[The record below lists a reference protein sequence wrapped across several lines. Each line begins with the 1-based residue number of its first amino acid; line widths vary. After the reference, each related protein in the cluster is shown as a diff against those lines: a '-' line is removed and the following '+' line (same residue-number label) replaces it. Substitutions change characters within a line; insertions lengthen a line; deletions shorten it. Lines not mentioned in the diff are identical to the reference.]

1 MKILIVMDVYQ
12 SNGNGTS
19 ISALRFTEVLRKHG
33 HEVRSLAA
41 DGDDYV
47 LPEREVWGLAN
58 TMHSQGF
65 YWADSLTKHS
75 QEIIRE
81 AVAWADV
88 VHMMMPFMLT
98 VTTKRIADEMGKPS
112 TAAFHIQPENIT
124 SLVHLEKVGW
134 VNHLLYYVLRKA
146 IYSKFEYVHTP
157 SLFMANELRK
167 HGYKMKI
174 VPISNGIDPSFRYR
188 RDKRDKRFEGKIVII
203 MTGRYASEK
212 RHDLLKKAAK
222 LSKYSDKIQLIL
234 AGRGPLQA
242 EYEKLS
248 EGLANKP
255 IYGTYNREELQH
267 ILAQSDLYVHCSD
280 MESEAIACIE
290 GFAMGLVPVISD
302 SPLSATQQFA
312 LDKRSLFRA
321 GDAKNLAQKMDYWI
335 EHPEEKSEME
345 RKYAR
350 FAKSYYLEQCV
361 ERFEEML
368 YKAMGTT
375 KEAELAKIG
384 LSKLA

>member
-47 LPEREVWGLAN
+47 LPERKVWGLVN

-75 QEIIRE
+75 KQIIRE

-134 VNHLLYYVLRKA
+134 VNNLLYYVLRKA

-157 SLFMANELRK
+157 SLFMANEMRK
-167 HGYKMKI
+167 HGYKMQI
-174 VPISNGIDPSFRYR
+174 LPISNGIDPSFCYRKDR
-188 RDKRDKRFEGKIVII
+188 RDEKFEGKIVIV

-212 RHDLLKKAAK
+212 RQDLLIKAAK
-222 LSKYSDKIQLIL
+222 LSKYSDKIQLVL
-234 AGRGPLQA
+234 AGKGPLQA
-242 EYEKLS
+242 KYEKLS
-248 EGLANKP
+248 QGLTYNP
-255 IYGTYNREELQH
+255 IYGTYNREDLQH

-290 GFAMGLVPVISD
+290 GFAMGLVPIISD

-312 LDKRSLFRA
+312 LDNRSLFRA
-321 GDAKNLAQKMDYWI
+321 GDAKSLAERIDYWI
-335 EHPEEKSEME
+335 EHPEEKAEME

-361 ERFEEML
+361 ERFEAML

-375 KEAELAKIG
+375 KEAELAKEK
-384 LSKLA
+384 LLKLA